1 MHSFHVTLG
10 HAHLKVR
17 DLERAVAFYT
27 RFLGLRLTERVGSQF
42 AFLSGGTL
50 HHDLALQALGS
61 AAPGTPRYAVGL
73 FHLAFEVPD
82 RKSFAAAYHALDEGG
97 VPVAAVDHGISW
109 AMYFADPDGNGLEI
123 YWDTRHESHGAET
136 WNGRS
141 DLLNA
146 QRIDGGASSP
156 APHVLVNP
164 PLTRGGGET
173 APGLRE
179 TRA

>member
-1 MHSFHVTLG
+1 MNSFHVTLG

-17 DLERAVAFYT
+17 DLERSVAFYT
-27 RFLGLRLTERVGSQF
+27 EFLGLRLTERVGSQF
-42 AFLSGGTL
+42 AFLSGGDL
-50 HHDLALQALGS
+50 HHDLALQALGT
-61 AAPGTPRYAVGL
+61 AAPGTPRHAVGL

-82 RKSFAAAYHALDEGG
+82 RESFAAAYHALDAGG

-123 YWDTRHESHGAET
+123 YWDTRHEPHGAET
-136 WNGRS
+136 WSGRS

-146 QRIDGGASSP
+146 QRIDGVA
-156 APHVLVNP
+156 APTVAHLSVNP
-164 PLTRGGGET
+164 SLTRDAGES
-173 APGLRE
+173 APGWRE

>member
-1 MHSFHVTLG
+1 MNDFHVTLG

-17 DLERAVAFYT
+17 DLERAIAFYT
-27 RFLGLRLTERVGSQF
+27 QFLGLRVTERIGSQF

-61 AAPGTPRYAVGL
+61 AAPGTPRHAVGL
-73 FHLAFEVPD
+73 FHIAFEVPD
-82 RKSFAAAYHALDEGG
+82 RQTFAAAYHALDEGG
-97 VPVAAVDHGISW
+97 IPVAAVDHGISW

-123 YWDTRHESHGAET
+123 YWDTRHEPNGAET

-146 QRIDGGASSP
+146 QRIDGIA
-156 APHVLVNP
+156 APSGPNLVVNP
-164 PLTRGGGET
+164 SLNRDAGEI
-173 APGLRE
+173 APGWRE